1 MPRTARITLLAAL
14 AGAALGAG
22 PAASAQAA
30 ECSGDARVRD
40 VRVQIW
46 MDRGCKGAWI
56 EVSFGGD
63 GDRADFGS
71 FVHSDGHEYDV
82 DDNRSSAAVAPGTC
96 VRFFY
101 DSGFR
106 RPATGL
112 RCAHQHDLTIAL
124 PEGVSSM
131 RACTRW
137 THSLCR
143 GVSGASGRRSLGA
156 PLGRPIERFDYDRPG
171 AYPGSCTGSAL
182 PGTLALAR
190 MIAARWRS
198 GSLRLGYTCVEARSG
213 VVDVHG
219 EGRALDWRLRARSP
233 HDLAIGNGIVTWL
246 LADDRRG
253 NRHARARR
261 LGVQEIAWNGRV
273 WTSSRWRAGMRA
285 IRSGDRRRRWLHLAL
300 THEGARQRTS
310 WWR

>member
-1 MPRTARITLLAAL
+1 MPRMARISLLIAL
-14 AGAALGAG
+14 AGTALGA
-22 PAASAQAA
+22 AAPSSAQAA
-30 ECSGDARVRD
+30 ECPGDARIRD
-40 VRVQIW
+40 VRVQLWI
-46 MDRGCKGAWI
+46 DRGCAGAWI
-56 EVSFGGD
+56 EIPFGGD
-63 GDRADFGS
+63 GDRADFGR
-71 FVHSDGHEYDV
+71 FEHSDGDEYDV

-101 DSGFR
+101 DTGFR

-112 RCAHQHDLTIAL
+112 RCARQHELTMAL
-124 PEGVSSM
+124 PDGVSSM

-143 GVSGASGRRSLGA
+143 GRSGASGRRRLGA

-171 AYPGSCTGSAL
+171 AYPGSCTGAAL

-190 MIAARWRS
+190 LIAARWHS
-198 GSLRLGYTCVEARSG
+198 GSLRLGYACVEASPG
-213 VVDVHG
+213 IVDVHG

-273 WTSSRWRAGMRA
+273 WTSSRWRAGLRP
-285 IRSGDRRRRWLHLAL
+285 IRRGDRRRRWLHIAL
-300 THEGARQRTS
+300 TREGARQRTS
-310 WWR
+310 YWR

>member
-71 FVHSDGHEYDV
+71 FEHSDGHEYDV

-171 AYPGSCTGSAL
+171 AYPGSCTGAAL
-182 PGTLALAR
+182 PGTLALSR